1 MEQSFNTNL
10 RMLRKQKGLTQEQ
23 LADAVGVS
31 AQAVSKWE
39 LSSFPDAQ
47 LLPAVAD
54 CLGVTIDEL
63 FGRKKEKTPDIYT
76 QITEHLRSIP
86 VENRFQE
93 AFQLCWLICQSSD
106 DFLNPDPSDKSFLD
120 NNEISLYSETT
131 NSHGFL
137 QARLNRSL
145 QYFLLMPEPEGG
157 FDHFLSYH
165 DHYVQLFEALA
176 FPDALRALYFLAGKY
191 NSNMLGS
198 EEPNVVFFTEQT
210 IAYALSV
217 TEAHAHEI
225 IEKLLPLR
233 LIHQSFLDFGK
244 KQEPIYFYYGR
255 CDFVSFMTFT
265 HTLLNTPTSFRHRV
279 DRRDAPYFRQETY
292 RKTSE
297 KNETGPA

>member
-63 FGRKKEKTPDIYT
+63 FGRKKEETPDIYT
-76 QITEHLRSIP
+76 QIADHLRSIP

-106 DFLNPDPSDKSFLD
+106 DFLNLDPSDESFLD

-131 NSHGFL
+131 NNHGFL

-157 FDHFLSYH
+157 FDHFYSIMTTMYSSLKRLHSQMLCAPFIFSPVNIIQICSARKSPMLSFSRSRRS
-165 DHYVQLFEALA
+165 LMR
-176 FPDALRALYFLAGKY
+176 FP
-191 NSNMLGS
+191 
-198 EEPNVVFFTEQT
+198 
-210 IAYALSV
+210 
-217 TEAHAHEI
+217 
-225 IEKLLPLR
+225 
-233 LIHQSFLDFGK
+233 
-244 KQEPIYFYYGR
+244 
-255 CDFVSFMTFT
+255 
-265 HTLLNTPTSFRHRV
+265 
-279 DRRDAPYFRQETY
+279 
-292 RKTSE
+292 
-297 KNETGPA
+297 